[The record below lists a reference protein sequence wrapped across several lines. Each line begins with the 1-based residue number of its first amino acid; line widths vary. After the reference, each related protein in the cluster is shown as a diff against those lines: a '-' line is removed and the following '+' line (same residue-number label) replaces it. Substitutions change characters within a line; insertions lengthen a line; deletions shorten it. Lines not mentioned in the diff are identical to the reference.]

1 MPGKELVTEDCVRRM
16 APGSELRLGSARI
29 ATPAALDLAF
39 ERGIHVSYD
48 QVSGGC
54 APQLPSSLWERIKA
68 GAGTYIVQVE
78 GGRAVVTRLTDQGP
92 QPFGVE

>member
-16 APGSELRLGSARI
+16 APGAELQLGSARI

-39 ERGIHVSYD
+39 ERGIRVSYG
-48 QVSGGC
+48 SATGKSSP
-54 APQLPSSLWERIKA
+54 ALPSSLWDRIKA
-68 GAGTYIVQVE
+68 GDGTYVVQIS

-92 QPFGVE
+92 QPFGAE